1 MVKGFFKILSV
12 NSVDPSPTCD
22 HLYFVKHVQS
32 PWQLYKLKDNDVTNN
47 TVRCTYSM
55 AQRIVNNKW
64 SQPGQKFARQS
75 LLYADSF
82 TKSK

>member
-12 NSVDPSPTCD
+12 NSVEPSPTCD

-47 TVRCTYSM
+47 TVRCTYSI
-55 AQRIVNNKW
+55 AQYGCKLRE
-64 SQPGQKFARQS
+64 SPGHSFAYTVY
-75 LLYADSF
+75 LF
-82 TKSK
+82 FF